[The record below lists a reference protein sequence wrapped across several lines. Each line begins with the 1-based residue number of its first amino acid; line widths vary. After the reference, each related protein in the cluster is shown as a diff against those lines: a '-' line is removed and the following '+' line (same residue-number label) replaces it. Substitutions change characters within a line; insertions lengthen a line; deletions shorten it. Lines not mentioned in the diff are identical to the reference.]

1 MYRSEFT
8 RATARNLHTYN
19 THVLLTHAIVLS
31 SVSASTTGIKSV
43 KLREL
48 TAAGQSGSAFHSH
61 RGKKGG
67 NNSFVLIS
75 NLRASFRIEIVN
87 V

>member
-8 RATARNLHTYN
+8 RATARNLHTYSA
-19 THVLLTHAIVLS
+19 HVLLTHAIVLL
-31 SVSASTTGIKSV
+31 SVSASTTAIKSV
-43 KLREL
+43 KLPEL
-48 TAAGQSGSAFHSH
+48 TAAGRAPLLFTHIVG
-61 RGKKGG
+61 KGG